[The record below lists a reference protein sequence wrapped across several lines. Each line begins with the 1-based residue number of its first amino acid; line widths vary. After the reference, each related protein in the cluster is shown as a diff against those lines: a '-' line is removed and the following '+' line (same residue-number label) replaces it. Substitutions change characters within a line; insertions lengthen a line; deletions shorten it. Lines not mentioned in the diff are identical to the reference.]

1 MHIFVKSRCAWQV
14 APSIRFFCQ
23 ETTTLSNRQKFKATP
38 PDRAVL
44 NHLDNLSL
52 GYLARRRER
61 RAVAKKFDAHVPGAP
76 TMGAKSNQKIETDT
90 SITPP
95 FPFKR
100 GARSVQSITIARTPS
115 SCPRLSAPEVALIGR
130 SNVGKST
137 LLNALLGYNTS
148 FVQRAKVSDKPGE
161 TRNLQFFALGAAK
174 APPALIIT
182 DMPGY
187 GFAYLSKDE
196 THRVF
201 SLVCIISTITIY
213 LKCS

>member
-1 MHIFVKSRCAWQV
+1 MLVKSRCVWQV
-14 APSIRFFCQ
+14 MPSIRLFCQ
-23 ETTTLSNRQKFKATP
+23 ETTTLSNRQKFKAIP

-52 GYLARRRER
+52 GYLAKRRER

-76 TMGAKSNQKIETDT
+76 TMGAKRNQKIEADS
-90 SITPP
+90 SITSP
-95 FPFKR
+95 FPFKA
-100 GARSVQSITIARTPS
+100 GARSVQSIAMARTPS
-115 SCPRLSAPEVALIGR
+115 SCPQPSAPEIALIGR

-161 TRNLQFFALGAAK
+161 TRNLQFFSLGAAK
-174 APPALIIT
+174 APPSLVIT

-196 THRVF
+196 AQRVF
-201 SLVCIISTITIY
+201 SLVCVLLFY
-213 LKCS
+213 LYYI